1 MRHYYLIVDTETTK
15 KQTVADF
22 GAVVVT
28 KQGKIVEQF
37 GAMVLNHFGKLR
49 LFSDPSAPESALW
62 SAQSAWR
69 REKNYYAMLENGE
82 RSICSAA
89 YINNWLAA
97 INARYNPALTAYN
110 LTFDMGKCRNT
121 NINLGIFSERFC
133 LMKAA
138 KRKLGVLAEYQK
150 FCYDNDLLTAKLRV
164 PSQTAD
170 TMAKFIAGID
180 LEDEPHTAL
189 EDARDYENM
198 ILARIL
204 EDTTKKQLM
213 RLGK

>member
-1 MRHYYLIVDTETTK
+1 
-15 KQTVADF
+15 
-22 GAVVVT
+22 
-28 KQGKIVEQF
+28 
-37 GAMVLNHFGKLR
+37 
-49 LFSDPSAPESALW
+49 
-62 SAQSAWR
+62 
-69 REKNYYAMLENGE
+69 
-82 RSICSAA
+82 
-89 YINNWLAA
+89 
-97 INARYNPALTAYN
+97 
-110 LTFDMGKCRNT
+110 
-121 NINLGIFSERFC
+121 
-133 LMKAA
+133 MKAA

-189 EDARDYENM
+189 E
-198 ILARIL
+198 ARIL